1 MISVDEALAM
11 IRAAR
16 KTPATEH
23 VPLSQ
28 TFGRR
33 LAEDVLSSRP
43 VPFFDNSAMDG
54 YAVGGPV
61 GPWELVREVPAGAT
75 EPFALGPCEAARIFT
90 GSPVPERTFAVIPQ
104 EEARA
109 LGSVIDGEARKGAH
123 IRLQGEE
130 LASGDLVLKSGTR
143 MTPPCIAALASI
155 GKAEVLVEC
164 PPKVAVLTTG
174 NEVQRPGE
182 PLEFGHIFNSNRYA
196 VETLLNLWGMVAE
209 CSHSEDR
216 PGDLNRELARFADSA
231 SLVITTGGV
240 SVGSYD
246 YVLAAARECGFEV
259 QFHGVAVKPGKP
271 IAFGTRSD
279 GTLWIGLPGNPLSA
293 WVGMLVVVA
302 EALGRHL
309 PRHSARLAD
318 AHTRK
323 GDREEFV
330 PAVVSPDCTVKLI
343 PTIGSHANTVLVNA
357 NALARL
363 PKARSEFEQGEEVEV
378 LRLPWEAA

>member
-1 MISVDEALAM
+1 MISVDEALTI

-16 KTPATEH
+16 RIPATEH
-23 VPLSQ
+23 VPIPQ
-28 TFGRR
+28 AHGRR
-33 LAEDVLSSRP
+33 LAEDVLSPRP

-61 GPWELVREVPAGAT
+61 GPWEVVREIPAGAT

-90 GSPVPERTFAVIPQ
+90 GSPVPDRTFAVIPQ
-104 EEARA
+104 EEARV

-123 IRLQGEE
+123 IRRQGEE
-130 LASGDLVLKSGTR
+130 LVSGDLVLKSGALL
-143 MTPPCIAALASI
+143 TPPCIAALASI
-155 GKAEVLVEC
+155 GKVEALVEC
-164 PPKVAVLTTG
+164 LPKIAVLTTG

-182 PLEFGHIFNSNRYA
+182 PLEFGQIFNSNQFA
-196 VETLLNLWGMVAE
+196 IGTLLDLWGVDTE
-209 CSHSEDR
+209 YHHVEDQ
-216 PGDLNRELARFADSA
+216 PTDLNRELARLADSA
-231 SLVITTGGV
+231 DLVITTGGV

-246 YVLAAARECGFEV
+246 YVLAAAKEGRFEV

-279 GTLWIGLPGNPLSA
+279 GTLWFGLPGNPLSA
-293 WVGMLVVVA
+293 WVGMLVFVA

-330 PAVVSPDCTVKLI
+330 PAVVSPDGEVKLI

-363 PKARSEFEQGEEVEV
+363 PKARSEFKQGEEVEV